1 MKNNTNKLVTLGVLS
16 ALGTVLMLIEIPYP
30 LVPWLLLDV
39 SDVVVLVVFML
50 YGWKEAA
57 LVGALKALIHI
68 MVKFSGTPYAIG
80 EITAVIA
87 SMSYVLG
94 MHITTNKLNLNRLF
108 SAIITVL
115 IITITLTTLNYLF
128 ITPIYFGA
136 WSFIEFKEWI
146 APDYLDVAVGKNYLT
161 FILVAYVPFNLI
173 KGATVMSV
181 YFVIEKS
188 IKLIKTT

>member
-1 MKNNTNKLVTLGVLS
+1 MKNNTNKLVTIGVLS

-30 LVPWLLLDV
+30 LVPWLFLDL
-39 SDVVVLVVFML
+39 SDVVVLVVFVL

-57 LVGALKALIHI
+57 LVGVLKALIHI
-68 MVKFSGTPYAIG
+68 LVKFSGTPYAIG

-94 MHITTNKLNLNRLF
+94 MYLTTNKLILTCWF
-108 SAIITVL
+108 SSIMTVM
-115 IITITLTTLNYLF
+115 IVTVMLTTLNYLF

-146 APDYLDVAVGKNYLT
+146 APDYLDVAVGKNYLS
-161 FILVAYVPFNLI
+161 FIIVAYVPFNII
-173 KGATVMSV
+173 KGAIVMSV
-181 YFVIEKS
+181 FYVVQKS
-188 IKLIKTT
+188 IDLVKVK

>member
-1 MKNNTNKLVTLGVLS
+1 MKSNTRKLVTLGILS

-39 SDVVVLVVFML
+39 SDVVVLVVFVL
-50 YGWKEAA
+50 YGWREAA
-57 LVGALKALIHI
+57 LVGALKAFIHI
-68 MVKFSGTPYAIG
+68 LVKFSGTPYAIG

-94 MHITTNKLNLNRLF
+94 MYLTTNKLNLNRLF
-108 SAIITVL
+108 SAIITVV
-115 IITITLTTLNYLF
+115 IVTVTLTTLNYLF

-146 APDYLDVAVGKNYLT
+146 APDYLDVAVGKNYLS
-161 FILVAYVPFNLI
+161 FIIVAYVPFNII
-173 KGATVMSV
+173 KGAIVMSV
-181 YFVIEKS
+181 FYVVQKS
-188 IKLIKTT
+188 IDLVKVK